1 MSKNVVDMTLRAN
14 MDLSQVSSGLN
25 QMQNILKQLKLSPSL
40 KKEFDSLFTD
50 AANQLEKYQS
60 KLESGFKTKGD
71 IAGFDK
77 IAQGLEKSLGKIDT
91 AWTKLQGK
99 DLSNLVKLDS
109 SSVARVQEIENSFKT
124 LGQELKTNVTTQL
137 KDVAAKIQLLNT
149 ATSKKAGISIAEM
162 LGAGQYREAL
172 SLLDQYIA
180 KQEKVK
186 GRGGKYET
194 TYNNYDAIRT
204 SLLGVI
210 AELDKYDQ
218 KVNNLNTEKL
228 DIMASAT
235 EKTSQKLQQGA
246 NVLTNLTQKTHEY
259 SKATKE
265 SATKTVELGN
275 DLDMLKNRVQ
285 YFFSLT
291 NSVMLFRRI
300 LQDTIQ
306 TTKELDAAMTET
318 AVVTDFSVSDMWKEL
333 PRYTEEAKKLGAT
346 IQGVY
351 ETMTLYY
358 QQGLKTNEVFEVGR
372 ETLKMAR
379 IAGLDYAKATDFM
392 TAALRGFNMEVNE
405 LNAQRINDVYSEL
418 AAITAADT
426 QEIATAMTKTAS
438 IASNANME
446 FETTAAFLS
455 QIIETTRESA
465 ETAGTAMKTV
475 IARFTELKKDPAEIG
490 EVDGEIVDA
499 NKIETALRTIDV
511 ALRDTNGQFR
521 ELDDVFLDISA
532 KWDGLDTNTQR
543 YIATM
548 AAGSR
553 QQSRFIAMMS
563 DYSRTMELVNAANN
577 SAGASQKQFDKT
589 LESLEAKLNQLK
601 DAWDQFTMGIAN
613 NTLIK
618 TGIDAITGLLN
629 IVNKLTEHLPG
640 ATKGLANLLLMIGG
654 FTAGKKVMDAFFAS
668 TVSNIAN
675 LGKVGAEGGVAYGVS
690 FREALSKEFG
700 KTSQLFN
707 KKNFIGKGRVTSS
720 GVKQLAEEGQL
731 AKSTAEATQ
740 SRINTMAASGR
751 VTTSLETQYSKE
763 AKAYNDLLVTQQQ
776 YLSATTSQQAE
787 FIALKEVGLSTDQAK
802 LALSKNLTNADREEL
817 AIQSLLI
824 GTDKVREDLTEE
836 EIQDRLT
843 LIGTKKAE
851 ATVEKT
857 GLLTRATEVIM
868 STKAALAKKLE
879 TLAVEEGTT
888 AKILHAAATKIMN
901 LSLAATVGILAL
913 LVVGVA
919 AVTAGIVYLI
929 KKAKENTLEYKMEKA
944 AEATEKAK
952 QAAEGA
958 KQAYDDLNS
967 SIEEIDTAETELSNL
982 THGTVEW
989 QQALLE
995 VNQQIMDLIDQFP
1008 QLRQELLNE
1017 LQVEANGKLTLS
1029 TEGYDLMKQ
1038 ESLRQYQNAISG
1050 QMVSSSYEAALKKQ
1064 QASQDFEK
1072 YNALVYKIN
1081 EDGQKEEASV
1091 SQKLAGAAYFQS
1103 ASESMQAQQ
1112 ESSLL
1117 TALFFGL
1124 DAVTKQSEQSLK
1136 EVEKGLQLAT
1146 SDYAMTSLSS
1156 EDKENIYSKYLEDP
1170 KLFIEGNEELTTF
1183 ASGLGIASES
1193 LLAFVPAMRKHQEA
1207 ELEYEASVRA
1217 QAKQLLLSNTS
1228 QNFQDKDNSSQIS
1241 DTFSQ
1246 FYAKEQEADVEQE
1259 VKNIDASDLSLYAEK
1274 LGIDNFVE
1282 QGTDLKNLQKLYK
1295 DLTGA
1300 TQEQVEEMFGES
1312 EDELKKAIA
1321 SIKVGKDW
1329 GKRVENFA
1337 TELENF
1343 SDGVKGTEGEDLIKE
1358 LFGGADG
1365 TGFTFGNW
1373 DELDQDL
1380 LKKFFENNT
1389 AIQEQFDNDFSAFED
1404 WAGEQ
1409 AGKAKKAYEE
1419 AVTNLELFDFNP
1431 DEMFSESLN
1440 TGAIS
1445 GLAQKVIDVFA
1456 VSGQEAANGLSSQI
1470 KKITDGFGENTDKA
1484 NTFVAA
1490 LNGIDWDNKEQVLG
1504 LSDTLEELGVYIDP
1518 TTGDIDAL
1526 EQEIIQ
1532 LARATTKVSLEDLT
1546 STIQDLSSIALDIKT
1561 DEIDNR
1567 TFTEEMVNALVS
1579 SGTMESKDFA
1589 YNVETG
1595 DYTYLGESTD
1605 LIVAAIRE
1613 QTDALLG
1620 EDQYEEKVKSGNV
1633 VGELKEGD
1641 YKEIAANDYKEKMEF
1656 IKTYNEKMGYD
1667 EDGNLITDK
1676 DGNVIT
1682 PYSNDYLAKLESGTN
1697 DATMQKSI
1705 DAIYDKLIEDYLSV
1719 DSNQQ
1724 KLDEALRQSG
1734 VTKAQTDYTASDLA
1748 VKMSDLRGNG
1758 LNISE
1763 EDQKQI
1769 DIYSSALINQAEAAG
1784 VSQTQIDAYTEALAK
1799 LEKATDPKDI
1809 KDLTKEVKGL
1819 EKELSD
1825 TTGFNKTNKAMVSTT
1840 EKIIDLLDGYEDL
1853 EDQTSKIEQ
1862 VQDMVDAFDIDMTVD
1877 SSNYQE
1883 IYDYMLGIAQ
1893 GSYEAYQGLMNLSMK
1908 EFGVTISGKGSF
1920 EGLNS
1925 AIDSSNQKFLDFI
1938 NNMIENGAFVE
1949 ETVTVTDIKQYVGQ
1963 LQKIVDADGN
1973 VTYKPITESTPIT
1986 STMTIVRPKNAG
1998 EIKTISNT
2006 GGGGSGYTP
2015 SGNSSDS
2022 GGSDSEWENP
2032 YDAFYNSNE
2041 EINDLIRERND
2052 LEREY
2057 EKILQDE
2064 NATVDDY
2071 YNSYMARL
2079 KNYNQELGKQ
2089 KGILSAREQDQKR
2102 ILSDYSHLSNYA
2114 WIEDGKI
2121 QINYEAINSVT
2132 DEDTGDEIE
2141 EYIDALEEN
2150 IDAIDE
2156 AEEAIDSAETAIQD
2170 LIDSW
2175 KETAADFEREIY
2187 DALVEAR
2194 EKDIEE
2200 MESISDALD
2209 EAASNLVSAIQE
2221 EINERRQERDNK
2233 ETEEDILDKEKR
2245 LAFLQQDT
2253 SGAYDQEILELQKEL
2268 TEQKEDYTDTL
2279 IDQKISN
2286 LEKQNEEA
2294 AKQRERQIKIA
2305 QTQLQ
2310 YDKENGVIAKETR
2323 AILEKA
2329 NSEEGQEDL
2338 WNTLFGTEGFKTM
2351 TLLEQEIAEKDM
2363 LTSLNETLSFLKAS
2377 GDGSLAEILAES
2389 NKDIVS
2395 QVLNNPSSK
2404 KDSTKKGNSTVDT
2417 PDYTGKTP
2425 EELEAEQTAALKK
2438 KTKEELQ
2445 DYIKSHNMLESDK
2458 NRWGQDSEFKK
2469 LFDEYLELGGSLK
2482 DLKGVT
2488 PKAQPKTV
2496 TDTKYDMNG
2505 IEYYKIGSLWY
2516 KKSDV
2521 SDYNQ
2526 KKNTAILKSGADGQ
2540 RSIFVDG
2547 GVTTGKKITTFLTQK
2562 QANDYIERKVKSEK
2576 INGKQYYLYDG
2587 FYYTARPLTTDDHW
2601 YGTDIVL
2608 MDGYKK
2614 YKKYKTG
2621 GLADY
2626 TGPAWLDGT
2635 KSKPELVLNQ
2645 VDTKNFLALKD
2656 VLGDFM
2662 KNNSS
2667 IENTNNQTGD
2677 TNFEISISVE
2687 KMTSDYDVEQVANK
2701 IKQMISSDASYRNS
2715 NLISRLR

>member
-618 TGIDAITGLLN
+618 AGIDAITGLLN

-675 LGKVGAEGGVAYGVS
+675 LGKVGSAAGTAYGTS
-690 FREALSKEFG
+690 FGSALAAEFG
-700 KTSQLFN
+700 KTGETISKIFSKKTWINSGDLFSNSFKAVDKELSDIANNAADLFYSVEEGFDDTLEASAYN
-707 KKNFIGKGRVTSS
+707 KALADRSMLLKATTKDQQTYIALRQAGLPIETA
-720 GVKQLAEEGQL
+720 QLALKKELTEE
-731 AKSTAEATQ
+731 
-740 SRINTMAASGR
+740 
-751 VTTSLETQYSKE
+751 
-763 AKAYNDLLVTQQQ
+763 DW
-776 YLSATTSQQAE
+776 
-787 FIALKEVGLSTDQAK
+787 
-802 LALSKNLTNADREEL
+802 EEL

-824 GTDKVREDLTEE
+824 GSDKTRDGLTKAEIVNRAALLKEKQAELATDKMG
-836 EIQDRLT
+836 I
-843 LIGTKKAE
+843 
-851 ATVEKT
+851 AT
-857 GLLTRATEVIM
+857 
-868 STKAALAKKLE
+868 
-879 TLAVEEGTT
+879 
-888 AKILHAAATKIMN
+888 
-901 LSLAATVGILAL
+901 
-913 LVVGVA
+913 
-919 AVTAGIVYLI
+919 
-929 KKAKENTLEYKMEKA
+929 KAKEIIMLLFAGKERRKEAVERLAAAGATWAQKAAQDGLNASMLAFPIGWIVAGIAALVAGLILLVKWSKTQTLDYKLEKA

-952 QAAEGA
+952 QAAENA

-967 SIEEIDTAETELSNL
+967 SIEEIGTAETELSNL
-982 THGTVEW
+982 TYGTVEW

-1072 YNALVYKIN
+1072 YNALVYKTN
-1081 EDGQKEEASV
+1081 EDGQKEDASI
-1091 SQKLAGAAYFQS
+1091 SQKMAGAAYFQS

-1112 ESSLL
+1112 ESGLL

-1124 DAVTKQSEQSLK
+1124 DAVTEQSEQSLK

-1146 SDYAMTSLSS
+1146 SDYAMTSLSN

-1170 KLFIEGNEELTTF
+1170 KLFIEENTELGTF
-1183 ASGLGIASES
+1183 ASGLGIATES
-1193 LLAFVPAMRKHQEA
+1193 LLAFVPAMRKRQEA

-1431 DEMFSESLN
+1431 DEMFSEGLN

-1456 VSGQEAANGLSSQI
+1456 VSGQEAANGLSNQI
-1470 KKITDGFGENTDKA
+1470 KKITDGFGEDTDKA

-1656 IKTYNEKMGYD
+1656 IKAYNEKMGYD

-2221 EINERRQERDNK
+2221 EINDRRQERDNK

-2329 NSEEGQEDL
+2329 NSAEGQEEL
-2338 WNTLFGTEGFKTM
+2338 WNTLFGTEQFKTM

-2377 GDGSLAEILAES
+2377 GDGSLAEVLSES

-2425 EELEAEQTAALKK
+2425 EEIEAEQKAKLKK

-2445 DYIKSHNMLESDK
+2445 DYIKSHNMLEGDK

-2469 LFDEYLELGGSLK
+2469 LFDKYRELGGSLK

-2488 PKAQPKTV
+2488 PKAEQKKYQAV
-2496 TDTKYDMNG
+2496 NDIKYDMNG
-2505 IEYYKIGSLWY
+2505 NEYYKVGSYWY
-2516 KKSDV
+2516 KKTDIG
-2521 SDYNQ
+2521 DYKPDEGTATL
-2526 KKNTAILKSGADGQ
+2526 KKGATGYGSILADE
-2540 RSIFVDG
+2540 
-2547 GVTTGKKITTFLTQK
+2547 GVTTGKKITQVLTQK
-2562 QANDYIERKVKSEK
+2562 QAKSYIEKNVKLQK
-2576 INGKQYYLYDG
+2576 INGKQYYLYNG
-2587 FYYTARPLTTDDHW
+2587 FYYAANPLTTEDHW

-2608 MDGYKK
+2608 MDGYRK